1 MSYLYTLNACN
12 YFQLVYNTFILLY
25 VVFKIE
31 INMYVVDCEKY
42 IKHYLLFYAGFIL
55 FLKFNVFKGY
65 ICKPVRNVR
74 VYLI

>member
-1 MSYLYTLNACN
+1 MPVIIFNWCIILSFCYTLC
-12 YFQLVYNTFILLY
+12 Y
-25 VVFKIE
+25 KIE